1 MAVRN
6 KSSQKDEEMSRCVSG
21 ATAREARERPSRS
34 QATDRSDA
42 SGVSPDVA
50 SRLGLVRSARL
61 GTTDSQTILEPSSPK
76 ASEPSAESIA
86 SRGPLSRFTGREAAD
101 AAPDGP
107 ASAPPEAAKPRRD
120 GPSGPRSRPDP
131 PHAESPEVAEDRID
145 VIGRDGRWP
154 FNQGRLL
161 QSLYPSGLEPDQALD
176 VAVLIEWTLRHRAS
190 REVTRDELRA
200 LVYEV
205 LARDYGAEYAR
216 RYRVWRTF
224 QNEDAKPI
232 ILLLGGTSGVGKS
245 SLAIEVARR
254 LSIARVLSTDAIR
267 DVMRVMISDEL
278 VPTLHVSSF
287 EAHQRLVTAVAPGL
301 DPIVEGFLDQ
311 SRTVAV
317 GVRAVIERAIV
328 EGMNTVIDGVSL
340 VPGLY
345 DLAGWQERAHVIL
358 MLAADADPE
367 SLREHIL
374 TRAHGRGARTSE
386 RYLRSFAEIVRIQE
400 ALLERARTFGV
411 EVIDVRDLEDAVR
424 HVVSHVVSGL
434 GAAHAAQG
442 AAVD

>member
-1 MAVRN
+1 M
-6 KSSQKDEEMSRCVSG
+6 M
-21 ATAREARERPSRS
+21 RERDRVREVRS
-34 QATDRSDA
+34 LPARSGS
-42 SGVSPDVA
+42 SGLSPDVA
-50 SRLGLVRSARL
+50 SAAGLVRSGAL
-61 GTTDSQTILEPSSPK
+61 GTTDSQTTLEPSPHK
-76 ASEPSAESIA
+76 ASEPSADSCA
-86 SRGPLSRFTGREAAD
+86 PRGPLSRFTSVD
-101 AAPDGP
+101 AGGPAPDGTGVEP
-107 ASAPPEAAKPRRD
+107 LDAASARRTAQVGTRSPLTPEL
-120 GPSGPRSRPDP
+120 
-131 PHAESPEVAEDRID
+131 PHAESPEVVEDRID
-145 VIGRDGRWP
+145 VVGRDGHWP

-161 QSLYPSGLEPDQALD
+161 QSLYPTGLEPDQALD
-176 VAVLIEWTLRHRAS
+176 VAVLIEWTLRHRET
-190 REVTRDELRA
+190 REVTRDELRT
-200 LVYEV
+200 LVHDV

-216 RYRVWRTF
+216 RYRVWRVF
-224 QNEDAKPI
+224 QNEDAKPLV
-232 ILLLGGTSGVGKS
+232 LLLGGTSGVGKS

-267 DVMRVMISDEL
+267 DVMRVMISEEL

-287 EAHQRLVTAVAPGL
+287 EAHRRLVTAVAPGL

-345 DLAGWQERAHVIL
+345 DLTGWGDRAHVVL
-358 MLAADADPE
+358 VLAADEDPD
-367 SLREHIL
+367 SLRAHIL

-400 ALLERARTFGV
+400 ALLERARSFGV
-411 EVIDVRDLEDAVR
+411 EVIDVKDLEDAVR

-434 GAAHAAQG
+434 AARHEAQE

>member
-1 MAVRN
+1 M
-6 KSSQKDEEMSRCVSG
+6 
-21 ATAREARERPSRS
+21 P
-34 QATDRSDA
+34 
-42 SGVSPDVA
+42 
-50 SRLGLVRSARL
+50 
-61 GTTDSQTILEPSSPK
+61 
-76 ASEPSAESIA
+76 
-86 SRGPLSRFTGREAAD
+86 RGPLSRFTSLETHPSPTDPSPLQPTSSRRSGAGDPAA
-101 AAPDGP
+101 AV
-107 ASAPPEAAKPRRD
+107 RT
-120 GPSGPRSRPDP
+120 DP

-145 VIGRDGRWP
+145 VVGRDGRWP

-161 QSLYPSGLEPDQALD
+161 QSLYPTGLEPDQVLD
-176 VAVLIEWTLRHRAS
+176 VAVLIEWTLRHRGT

-200 LVYEV
+200 LVHGV

-216 RYRVWRTF
+216 RYRVWRVF
-224 QNEDAKPI
+224 QNEDAKPL

-267 DVMRVMISDEL
+267 DVMRVMISEEL

-345 DLAGWQERAHVIL
+345 DVGGWQERAHVVL
-358 MLAADADPE
+358 MLAADEDPD
-367 SLREHIL
+367 SLRAHIL

-386 RYLRSFAEIVRIQE
+386 RYLRSFAEIVRIQD
-400 ALLERARTFGV
+400 ALLERARTVGV
-411 EVIDVRDLEDAVR
+411 EVIDVKDLEDAVR

-434 GAAHAAQG
+434 AASHEAQE